1 MGRSGTRRRDRSTL
15 WAIVLLVGATWAVYL
30 NSLNNQFLFDD
41 VQIIVEAQYSNP
53 QGLLSPLFKL
63 VKGVPS
69 YRPLR
74 SASYAFDYALSG
86 LNPIGYHLS
95 NVAYHTLSSLAVFLI
110 AQMIFGTI
118 RPALVTAL
126 LFAVHPIQ
134 TDSVT
139 YLSGRRDVLSGL
151 FVLAGFYAFLRY
163 RVTGKR
169 GYLIGLS
176 VSFLFAFFSK
186 ESGIILPLLCF
197 AHDTFE
203 RSNFTQ
209 RVRGDSTIRR
219 LLAGMRTAIDESRW
233 VYLSLFAGTGL
244 FAFYVLFLVRGTWQR
259 AYHGGSLW
267 FTLLTDA
274 RIFVHYLKQLVFPIT
289 LNADYSY
296 NAFPVTVSWT
306 DQQALIAIL
315 ILFGI
320 GVGCGLAL
328 TWRPLVTLG
337 GLWFFLAL
345 LPVAQI
351 IPHHEM
357 MAEHY
362 LYVPS
367 FGFFLAVVAIVD
379 PLFEPHRFK
388 RLAYSVAAAVLVL
401 LSLRTIWRN
410 TDWKDELTLWQKT
423 VQVAPD
429 AARARN
435 NLGAA
440 LLRQGQST
448 EAMQHLERAVSI
460 KPDFDIAHA
469 NIGKVYLD
477 RNKLDLAAQKLHVAL
492 ELNPKELLPRLWL
505 GAAYIRQ
512 GQEQEAEEQFRMVL
526 ATPSLSAY
534 AYNNL
539 GVLFVRRGQMTEAQ
553 SAFESALSVMPN
565 LAAARENLGR
575 LTRLQISGELEKR
588 GNKGLMP

>member
-1 MGRSGTRRRDRSTL
+1 L

-30 NSLNNQFLFDD
+30 NSLHNQFLFDD
-41 VQIIVEAQYSNP
+41 VQTIVEAQHSNP
-53 QGLLSPLFKL
+53 QGLLSPLLRL

-95 NVAYHTLSSLAVFLI
+95 NIAYHTLSSLAVFLI
-110 AQMIFGTI
+110 ARMIFGKI

-151 FVLAGFYAFLRY
+151 FILAGFYAFLRY

-169 GYLIGLS
+169 GYLIGLGI
-176 VSFLFAFFSK
+176 SFLLAIFSK
-186 ESGIILPLLCF
+186 ESGIVLPLLCF
-197 AHDTFE
+197 AYDTFH
-203 RSNFTQ
+203 RSDFTQ
-209 RVRGDSTIRR
+209 RVHGDSTIRR
-219 LLAGMRTAIDESRW
+219 LLVGMRTAMYESRW
-233 VYLSLFAGTGL
+233 VYLSFFAGTGL
-244 FAFYVLFLVRGTWQR
+244 FAFYVLFLMRGTWQR
-259 AYHGGSLW
+259 TYHGGSLW

-315 ILFGI
+315 ILVGI
-320 GVGCGLAL
+320 GVGCYLAL
-328 TWRPLVTLG
+328 TWRPLVSLG

-351 IPHHEM
+351 VPHHEM

-362 LYVPS
+362 LYIPS
-367 FGFFLAVVAIVD
+367 FGFFLSVAAIVD
-379 PLFEPHRFK
+379 PYFEPHRSK
-388 RLAYSVAAAVLVL
+388 RLAYSMAVAVLVL
-401 LSLRTIWRN
+401 LSLRTVWRN
-410 TDWKDELTLWQKT
+410 IDWKDELTLWQKT

-440 LLRQGQST
+440 YLRQGQST
-448 EAMQHLERAVSI
+448 KAIQHLERAVSI
-460 KPDFDIAHA
+460 KPDFAIAHA
-469 NIGKVYLD
+469 NIGKVHLD
-477 RNKLDLAAQKLHVAL
+477 RNELDLAVQKLRVAL
-492 ELNPKELLPRLWL
+492 ELNPKELLPHLWL
-505 GAAYIRQ
+505 GATYIRL
-512 GQEQEAEEQFRMVL
+512 GREQEAEEQFRMVL
-526 ATPSLSAY
+526 ATPSLNAY

-539 GVLFVRRGQMTEAQ
+539 GVLFVRRGQMTEAK
-553 SAFESALSVMPN
+553 SAFEAALSLMPN
-565 LAAARENLGR
+565 LAAAQENLVR
-575 LTRLQISGELEKR
+575 LARLQIGGEREKQ
-588 GNKGLMP
+588 GHKGLMP

>member
-1 MGRSGTRRRDRSTL
+1 MGRSGQKSRDRSTL
-15 WAIVLLVGATWAVYL
+15 WAIILLVGATWAVYL

-41 VQIIVEAQYSNP
+41 VQTIVEAQSANP
-53 QGLLSPLFKL
+53 QGLLSPLL
-63 VKGVPS
+63 NLLKGAPS

-86 LNPIGYHLS
+86 LNPVGYHLS
-95 NVAYHTLSSLAVFLI
+95 NVTYHTLSSLTVLLI
-110 AQMIFGTI
+110 ARTIFGKA
-118 RPALVTAL
+118 RPALITAL
-126 LFAVHPIQ
+126 LFALHPIQ

-151 FVLAGFYAFLRY
+151 FVLVGFYSFLRY
-163 RVTGKR
+163 RLTEKR

-176 VSFLFAFFSK
+176 LSFILAFFSK

-197 AHDTFE
+197 AYDSFD

-209 RVRGDSTIRR
+209 WENGVSTIRR
-219 LLAGMRTAIDESRW
+219 FWAGMRTAIYENRV
-233 VYLSLFAGTGL
+233 VYLSFFAGTGA
-244 FAFYVLFLVRGTWQR
+244 FAFYVLFLVRGTWQQT
-259 AYHGGSLW
+259 YHGGSLW

-306 DQQALIAIL
+306 DQQTLIAIL
-315 ILFGI
+315 VLFGI
-320 GVGCGLAL
+320 GVGCYLAL
-328 TWRPLVTLG
+328 NWRPLVTLG

-367 FGFFLAVVAIVD
+367 FGFFLSVVAIVD
-379 PLFEPHRFK
+379 PYFEPHRSK
-388 RLAYSVAAAVLVL
+388 RLAYGVAAVVLVL

-460 KPDFDIAHA
+460 KPDFAIAHA
-469 NIGKVYLD
+469 NIGKVHLD
-477 RNKLDLAAQKLHVAL
+477 RNELDLAAQKLHVAL

-565 LAAARENLGR
+565 LAAARENMAR
-575 LTRLQISGELEKR
+575 LTRMRVSGELEDQGRR
-588 GNKGLMP
+588 GSRP

>member
-1 MGRSGTRRRDRSTL
+1 L

-30 NSLNNQFLFDD
+30 NSLHNQFLFDD

-53 QGLLSPLFKL
+53 QGLLSPLLGL

-74 SASYAFDYALSG
+74 SASYAFDFALSG
-86 LNPIGYHLS
+86 LRPIGYHLS
-95 NVAYHTLSSLAVFLI
+95 NVTYHTLSSLTVLLI
-110 AQMIFGTI
+110 ARMIFGKI

-169 GYLIGLS
+169 GYLIGLGI
-176 VSFLFAFFSK
+176 SFLLAIFSK
-186 ESGIILPLLCF
+186 ESGIVLPLLCF
-197 AHDTFE
+197 AYDTFH
-203 RSNFTQ
+203 RSDVTQ
-209 RVRGDSTIRR
+209 RVHGDSTIRR

-244 FAFYVLFLVRGTWQR
+244 FAFYVLFLMRGTWQR

-306 DQQALIAIL
+306 DQHALIAVL

-320 GVGCGLAL
+320 GVGCYLAL
-328 TWRPLVTLG
+328 TWRPLVGLG

-345 LPVAQI
+345 LPMAQI
-351 IPHHEM
+351 VPHHEM

-362 LYVPS
+362 LYIPS

-379 PLFEPHRFK
+379 PYFEPHRFK
-388 RLAYSVAAAVLVL
+388 RLAYGMAAAVLVL
-401 LSLRTIWRN
+401 LSLRTVWRN

-440 LLRQGQST
+440 YLRQGQLT
-448 EAMQHLERAVSI
+448 EAIQHLERAVSI

-469 NIGKVYLD
+469 NIGKIHLD
-477 RNKLDLAAQKLHVAL
+477 RNELDLAAQKLHVAL

-505 GAAYIRQ
+505 GAAYVRQ
-512 GQEQEAEEQFRMVL
+512 GREQEAEEQFRMAL
-526 ATPSLSAY
+526 AAPTLNAY

-539 GVLFVRRGQMTEAQ
+539 GVLFVRRGQMTEAR
-553 SAFESALSVMPN
+553 SAFETALSLMPN
-565 LAAARENLGR
+565 LTAAQEN
-575 LTRLQISGELEKR
+575 LTRLSRLQNGSALEKR
-588 GNKGLMP
+588 KSTGSIP